1 MFAYKEVTV
10 VDDPQRINLSRPL
23 PLRKGQKIEI
33 LITAESEDS
42 ALEQIRDDIAAR
54 GITEA
59 DIQEAIQWAR
69 GDDAR
74 RI

>member
-10 VDDPQRINLSRPL
+10 VDDPQRIDLSRPL

-33 LITAESEDS
+33 LIIAENEDD
-42 ALEQIRDDIAAR
+42 ALEQIRDEIAAR
-54 GITEA
+54 GIDEA
-59 DIQEAIQWAR
+59 SVREAIHWAR
-69 GDDAR
+69 GNDAS